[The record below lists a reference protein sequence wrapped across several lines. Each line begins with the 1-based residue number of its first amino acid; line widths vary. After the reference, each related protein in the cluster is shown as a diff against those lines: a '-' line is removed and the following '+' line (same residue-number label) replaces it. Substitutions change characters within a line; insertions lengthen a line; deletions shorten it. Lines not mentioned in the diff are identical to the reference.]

1 MIRSAGTLPLLA
13 LALTGVL
20 APSAPAQGQT
30 DERLILPLDPDAH
43 DALARLEELGQR
55 GQWDRVVLGLDELLR
70 RGGDR
75 LIRTDTGFTT
85 VRAEARRRLRALEGR
100 GRDAY
105 RLVHEARAQAL
116 FEAALLTADA
126 TALERLIAEH
136 PASAGWVA
144 RARAL
149 LVGRHVEAGRPEAAL
164 AHLDALLAD
173 PQAAPETLA
182 GWRRQRV
189 VALALAGRVG
199 EARAA
204 LGDPVQ
210 GAWRDLATWIES
222 VAPRPAEVPRAPH
235 ELSWAREVV
244 GYYEHG
250 EEASPW
256 SQVRC
261 DGAAAY
267 GHDASH
273 AYAVALAT
281 GKVLWRTPLRGV
293 DAFRRPE
300 GPCRLALGPG
310 RVVCVLPGS
319 AGVVGLERESGRLLW
334 RRSLD
339 DLKREGDVDFPGA
352 LVGEPCVVGDVATLL
367 LVTDHEE
374 REVHLLGVDLDDGR
388 VRWSAF
394 LASDAVAADPR
405 PALVAA
411 AGRALVATG
420 LGTVSAVDA
429 HGEVLW
435 VRTYRSARDEAA
447 RSRGRWGGRAFV
459 GGQREAAP
467 QGGAGCTALV
477 ARGLLWVA
485 PADGDGVLIY
495 DLERGEPRGG
505 IRHRGLQ
512 LVGVARLERQE
523 DVVAIDASGVALLL
537 GRGSAKAC
545 GTEPIG
551 VPLATPA
558 VVGDRL
564 YVPRREGVFELELA
578 SGRQRRV
585 GGWSGSLGMGHL
597 EVAGGRLL
605 VASPRGLFGFGAA
618 PAPAPELPEPRLVAA
633 LGDPSWTVRKAA
645 SEALRCR
652 GEAARA
658 QLEAAARS
666 PDTEVALRAG
676 ELLGELERVERL
688 DRWRPLIKPEWR
700 IAVTDLLN
708 RLTHPNAEVRLEALT
723 ALAGLTDPDALALV
737 RDLLADR
744 DPRVAFTA
752 AAALLERGDRQGV
765 ARIHQALARGVAPD
779 RLRAADL
786 LQERGAAEDLPPL
799 VAALAD
805 PEADVRAAA
814 VRGVLR
820 LGKDGALEQ
829 ARAMLQDDQER
840 VRMAVLEGLQHLT
853 SDAAVELLAAA
864 AADPN
869 DAIRARA
876 VASLVEVR
884 TPAAYKALA
893 GVLADPVRETA
904 RSAAQALYRV
914 VQGRDALAI
923 PAEALEA
930 GSAQRDPTYRNYVAQ
945 ITMRFVAR
953 GGVVSVKTLIRFMS
967 DAEDQIRGYHLVRG
981 GAGWSDLL
989 QEQVARVG
997 CSEAEVA
1004 ALVEAGL
1011 HERVEV
1017 RQAAYAA
1024 LARTSGP
1031 GRGAALVQGLG
1042 DAEAAV
1048 RELASAALLADPL
1061 LLDPAAVRALL
1072 QTALSAER
1080 PEAKRAAAAVLE
1092 GAPREQAVAGLL
1104 PLLRSDDA
1112 PLRVAAGERLGALAG
1127 GAVAWSAEAPAGA
1140 AADAFALWWWR
1151 ERHPGRT
1158 PEAVLAALDDPN
1170 PSHRWRAAQEAAGL
1184 PLPEVGRALARST
1197 LGERL
1202 PWVLSEKL
1210 KALVAQAG
1218 EPLGFAEG
1226 LDAAGLEACAA
1237 RFRQR
1242 FGVTEGEK

>member
-13 LALTGVL
+13 LVLTPLLAL
-20 APSAPAQGQT
+20 PARGQT

-85 VRAEARRRLRALEGR
+85 VRAEARRRLRALAGR

-105 RLVHEARAQAL
+105 RLVHEPRAQAL
-116 FEAALLTADA
+116 FEAALTTADV
-126 TALERLIAEH
+126 TPLERLVAEH

-144 RARAL
+144 RARTL

-164 AHLDALLAD
+164 VHLDSLLAD
-173 PQAAPETLA
+173 PHAALGTLD

-189 VALALAGRVG
+189 VALALAGRVS

-204 LGDPVQ
+204 LGEPVPA
-210 GAWRDLATWIES
+210 AWTDLAAWIES
-222 VAPRPAEVPRAPH
+222 VAPRPPEVPLAPH
-235 ELSWAREVV
+235 VLSWAREVV

-250 EEASPW
+250 DAASPW

-267 GHDASH
+267 AHDASH

-310 RVVCVLPGS
+310 RVVCALPGN
-319 AGVVGLERESGRLLW
+319 AGAVGLERESGRLLW

-339 DLKREGDVDFPGA
+339 DLKREGEVDFPAA
-352 LVGEPCVVGDVATLL
+352 LVGAPCVIGDVAALL
-367 LVTDHEE
+367 LVTEHEE
-374 REVHLLGVDLDDGR
+374 RAVHLLGVGLDDGR

-394 LASDAVAADPR
+394 LASDAIGADPR

-411 AGRALVATG
+411 GGRALVVTG
-420 LGTVSAVDA
+420 LGTVTAVDA

-435 VRTYRSARDEAA
+435 VRTYRSARDEVA
-447 RSRGRWGGRAFV
+447 RSRGRWGGRVFT
-459 GGQREAAP
+459 GGPREAAP
-467 QGGAGCTALV
+467 QGGPGCTALV

-495 DLERGEPRGG
+495 DPERGEPRGG
-505 IRHRGLQ
+505 IRHRGVQ

-523 DVVAIDASGVALLL
+523 EVVAIDASGVALLL
-537 GRGSAKAC
+537 GRGSARAC
-545 GTEPIG
+545 GAEPIG
-551 VPLATPA
+551 LPVASPA

-578 SGRQRRV
+578 SGHQRRV
-585 GGWSGSLGMGHL
+585 GGWSGSLGVGHL
-597 EVAGGRLL
+597 EVAGRRLL
-605 VASPRGLFGFGAA
+605 VASPRGLFGFGVA
-618 PAPAPELPEPRLVAA
+618 PAPAPELSEARLIAA

-645 SEALRCR
+645 SEALQGR

-658 QLEAAARS
+658 QLELAARS
-666 PDTEVALRAG
+666 ADTEVALRAH

-688 DRWRPLIKPEWR
+688 NRWRPLIKPEWR
-700 IAVTDLLN
+700 AAVTDLLN

-723 ALAGLTDPDALALV
+723 ALAGLTDPDALTLV

-752 AAALLERGDRQGV
+752 AAALLERGDREGV
-765 ARIHQALARGVAPD
+765 ARIHHTLAHGVAPD
-779 RLRAADL
+779 RLRAAHL
-786 LQERGAAEDLPPL
+786 LQERGTAEDLPPL

-805 PEADVRAAA
+805 PETDVRAAA
-814 VRGVLR
+814 VTGVLR
-820 LGKDGALEQ
+820 LGKDAALEQ
-829 ARAMLQDDQER
+829 VRAMLQDDQER

-884 TPAAYKALA
+884 TPAAYRALA

-904 RSAAQALYRV
+904 RAAAQALYRV
-914 VQGRDALAI
+914 VQGPDALAI

-930 GSAQRDPTYRNYVAQ
+930 GAAQRDPTYRNYVAQ
-945 ITMRFVAR
+945 ITMRFVGR

-967 DAEDQIRGYHLVRG
+967 DAEEQIRGYYLRRE
-981 GAGWSDLL
+981 GARLGWSALL

-1011 HERVEV
+1011 HERADV
-1017 RQAAYAA
+1017 RTAAYAA
-1024 LARTSGP
+1024 LAQTSGP

-1048 RELASAALLADPL
+1048 RELASTALLADPL
-1061 LLDPAAVRALL
+1061 LLDPPAVRALL
-1072 QTALSAER
+1072 QTVLSAER
-1080 PEAKRAAAAVLE
+1080 AEAKQAAASVLDR
-1092 GAPREQAVAGLL
+1092 APREQAVAGLL

-1112 PLRVAAGERLGALAG
+1112 PLRVAAGERLHALAA
-1127 GAVAWSAEAPAGA
+1127 GAVAWSAEAPADA

-1210 KALVAQAG
+1210 KALVAVVG
-1218 EPLGFAEG
+1218 EPLGFADG

-1237 RFRQR
+1237 RFRER
-1242 FGVTEGEK
+1242 LGVTEGGK